1 MGAHMKRTVRLFLS
15 LTSLICSPMCLGE
28 EMQPGGDKPTF
39 VVSPAGVAA
48 MNAESRHRAEL
59 AEIRRKL
66 ELRTLEAELEKA
78 ERDLNAAKNGAAGNS
93 SGSPGGTSSGGLAT
107 LGTLPVIA
115 PLGDST
121 APSTSSKGGALLAPL
136 PPPSVDLTPNPQL
149 ALAGIAD
156 GQAVFVV
163 GKTKVVRTRVGEIIG
178 GYTVDSIDTNQVILT
193 KKDGDPNK
201 RSRLTFTIGL

>member
-1 MGAHMKRTVRLFLS
+1 MGDHMKTSVHSLLS
-15 LTSLICSPMCLGE
+15 VASLVCSMTCFAQEG
-28 EMQPGGDKPTF
+28 QPGGEKPTF
-39 VVSPAGVAA
+39 VVSPAGIAA
-48 MNAESRHRAEL
+48 MNAESKHRAEL

-78 ERDLNAAKNGAAGNS
+78 ERDLNAAKNGAGSAGASGGSSS
-93 SGSPGGTSSGGLAT
+93 SGFAN

-121 APSTSSKGGALLAPL
+121 APSSPKGGTTLAPL
-136 PPPSVDLTPNPQL
+136 PPPTVDLTPNPQL